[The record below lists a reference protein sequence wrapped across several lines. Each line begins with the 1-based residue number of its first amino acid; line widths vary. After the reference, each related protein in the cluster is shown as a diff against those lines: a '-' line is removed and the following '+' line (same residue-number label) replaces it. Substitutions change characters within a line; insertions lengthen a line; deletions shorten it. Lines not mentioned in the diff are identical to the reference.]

1 MPAMKSL
8 ICLLATG
15 LAAGLATGLA
25 TGLAMGPALGA
36 GDPEK
41 AKGLIA
47 ETCAQCHPVPGYE
60 SDASAAML
68 EAPSFPALA
77 RAPGT
82 YTPERMTEFLAQP
95 HWPMRSIVLSR
106 RDIENL
112 LAFIAALRPD

>member
-1 MPAMKSL
+1 MKRMIRVLAVLLVAAPAR
-8 ICLLATG
+8 A
-15 LAAGLATGLA
+15 
-25 TGLAMGPALGA
+25 A

-47 ETCAQCHPVPGYE
+47 ETCAQCHAVPGYE

-68 EAPSFPALA
+68 EAPSFPAIA

-82 YTPERMTEFLAQP
+82 YPPERMTESLRQP
-95 HWPMRSIVLSR
+95 HWPMRSVVLSR

-112 LAFIAALRPD
+112 LAFIAALRQD

>member
-1 MPAMKSL
+1 MKSL
-8 ICLLATG
+8 ICL

-25 TGLAMGPALGA
+25 AGPALAA

-82 YTPERMTEFLAQP
+82 YTPERMTEFLRQP
-95 HWPMRSIVLSR
+95 HWPMKSVVLSR

-112 LAFIAALRPD
+112 LAFIAALCPD

>member
-1 MPAMKSL
+1 MSAMKSL
-8 ICLLATG
+8 ICLLAAG
-15 LAAGLATGLA
+15 LAAV
-25 TGLAMGPALGA
+25 PALAA

-47 ETCAQCHPVPGYE
+47 GTCAQCHAVPGYE

-68 EAPSFPALA
+68 EAPSFPAIA

-82 YTPERMTEFLAQP
+82 FTPERMTEFLHQP
-95 HWPMRSIVLSR
+95 HWPMRSVVLSP

>member
-1 MPAMKSL
+1 MSAMKRL
-8 ICLLATG
+8 ICLLATV

-25 TGLAMGPALGA
+25 TLPSLAA

-41 AKGLIA
+41 AKSLIA

-68 EAPSFPALA
+68 EAPSFPAIA
-77 RAPGT
+77 RAPGI
-82 YTPERMTEFLAQP
+82 YPPERMTAFLRQP
-95 HWPMRSIVLSR
+95 YWPMSSVVLSR

-112 LAFIAALRPD
+112 LAFIAALRQD